1 MGLPTFQRVM
11 AKAPLRIGLAGGGSD
26 VDPYCS
32 QFGGEVLSV
41 TIARFVVA
49 ELSIGVGTKVTSNPV
64 FIESSDRSVCWSGN
78 VSSLDGLHL
87 PTALRLHIA
96 VLRRILSLAECS
108 ELLSRLNEGHA
119 FIKLVT
125 ATDAPMGSGLGTS
138 STLVVAM
145 LQAWQRALRFPWGE
159 YEIARLAWEIERL
172 DCGLQ
177 GGRQDQYAASFGGL
191 IDMQFRP
198 DGTSIVNPLRVEDAL
213 LHELE
218 ASLVLYFT
226 GVSRE
231 SAQIIANQ
239 SERVEKGLYEAIEA
253 THEVKAQA
261 RRMKQALLASDINA
275 VAHSLAQGWQAKKR
289 LSGAISNAHIDKTYD
304 AAIAAGALAGKVSG
318 AGGGGFMFFI
328 CDPMRRPKV
337 MAALVEQGGQAFSCA
352 FHLKGAEAWCLQR

>member
-1 MGLPTFQRVM
+1 MIQVM
-11 AKAPLRIGLAGGGSD
+11 AKAPLRLGLAGGGTD

-32 QFGGEVLSV
+32 LFGGEVLSV
-41 TIARFVVA
+41 TIARFVHVR
-49 ELSIGVGTKVTSNPV
+49 LSLSLASSESAVLR
-64 FIESSDRSVCWSGN
+64 FCSSDRATQWEGSWQ
-78 VSSLDGLHL
+78 SLSNLDAL
-87 PTALRLHIA
+87 PALRLHAA
-96 VLRRILSLAECS
+96 VLRRMLKMANNRLSSDLDL
-108 ELLSRLNEGHA
+108 LLSKGWHSVNVTVE
-119 FIKLVT
+119 T

-145 LQAWQRALRFPWGE
+145 LQAWQQALRLPWGE
-159 YEIARLAWEIERL
+159 YEIARQAWEIERL

-198 DGTSIVNPLRVEDAL
+198 DGVSIVNPLPVEDAL

-239 SERVEKGLYEAIEA
+239 SQRVEQGLHEAIEA
-253 THEVKAQA
+253 THAVKEQA
-261 RRMKQALLASDINA
+261 RRMKRALLASNMSA
-275 VAHSLAQGWQAKKR
+275 VSTALAQGWDAKKR
-289 LSGAISNAHIDKTYD
+289 LSGAISNPQIEATYE
-304 AAIAAGALAGKVSG
+304 AAMAAGAFAGKVSG

-328 CDPMRRPKV
+328 CDPMRRPQL
-337 MAALVEQGGQAFSCA
+337 MTALEQHGGQAFSCA
-352 FHLKGAEAWCLQR
+352 FYLKGAEAWRVGQ